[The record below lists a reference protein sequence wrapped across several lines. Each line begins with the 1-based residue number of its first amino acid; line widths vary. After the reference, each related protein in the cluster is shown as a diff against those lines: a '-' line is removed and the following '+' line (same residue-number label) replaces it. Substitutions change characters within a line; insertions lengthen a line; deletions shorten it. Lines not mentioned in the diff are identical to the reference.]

1 MTEPVGEGIG
11 EGIDV
16 KALMAEVEVEVQ
28 RKREAGL
35 YPPEVLVE
43 LDLGTAVSG
52 PARTPAEHAHDGR
65 AAAAALGD
73 LQRSSTFTALV
84 TTASQKPVIGPA
96 IAGARRAIRTSLTW
110 YMNGILEQVS
120 RFAGNTV
127 RTTGLVNERVNYLER
142 RIDSLRDDVKRID
155 GWVATVDEER
165 IAEKLA
171 RLDRSVRDLRTK
183 LEAVGSGRPVA
194 EGGGAAARPGATS
207 WAAESS
213 FDYFGFENRFR
224 GDPEAIADRQRFYV
238 DLFRG
243 ASAPVVDLGAGRGE
257 FLGLLRDAGIEAY
270 GVDRHADMIGECR
283 EKGFEVVEAD
293 VLEHLAAAEP
303 ASLGGIFCCQM
314 IEHLAA
320 AEVPKFFELAREALA
335 DGAPLVVET
344 INPESLFVFAH
355 AFYVDLGHLR
365 PMHPLTLEFLAQEV
379 GFSSVKVQYLSPVP
393 PEFRPQKVAGSGGDA
408 ELVDA
413 IDENFRRIDDILFGP
428 QDFAIVAHR

>member
-1 MTEPVGEGIG
+1 MTAEAEPV
-11 EGIDV
+11 DV
-16 KALMAEVEVEVQ
+16 KALMADVEAEVQ

-43 LDLGTAVSG
+43 LDLGIGATGV
-52 PARTPAEHAHDGR
+52 ARPTSEHAHDGR

-84 TTASQKPVIGPA
+84 TTASQKPLIGPLVSA
-96 IAGARRAIRTSLTW
+96 ARRGIRTSLTW

-120 RFAGNTV
+120 RFAGNSV
-127 RTTGLVNERVNYLER
+127 RATGLVNERVNYLER
-142 RIDSLRDDVKRID
+142 RLDSLRDDVKAID
-155 GWVATVDEER
+155 DWVATVDEER
-165 IAEKLA
+165 ISEKLA
-171 RLDRSVRDLRTK
+171 RLDRAVRDLRAKVENATRSG
-183 LEAVGSGRPVA
+183 GSGT
-194 EGGGAAARPGATS
+194 AAARPGATS

-213 FDYFGFENRFR
+213 FDYFEFENRFR

-243 ASAPVVDLGAGRGE
+243 AAKPVVDLGAGRGE
-257 FLGLLRDAGIEAY
+257 FLGLLREAGVASY
-270 GVDRHADMIGECR
+270 GVDRHADMVGECR
-283 EKGFEVVEAD
+283 QKGFEIVEAD
-293 VLEHLAAAEP
+293 VLEHLAAAE
-303 ASLGGIFCCQM
+303 AGSLGGIFCCQM
-314 IEHLAA
+314 IEHLAP
-320 AEVPKFFELAREALA
+320 AEVPRFFELAHAALA
-335 DGAPLVVET
+335 VGAPLVVET

-379 GFSSVKVQYLSPVP
+379 GFSSVKVEYLSPVP
-393 PEFRPQKVAGSGGDA
+393 PEFRPQAVPGDG

-413 IDENFRRIDDILFGP
+413 IDENFRRIDEILFGP